1 MSWCMSWCRRC
12 SPTASTSCRS
22 RSAQWQGHGAHGGFQ
37 CQRRLAGDEYPI
49 RAIRIERN
57 DALKG
62 NVYAQL
68 GPADPITFLMLKR

>member
-1 MSWCMSWCRRC
+1 
-12 SPTASTSCRS
+12 
-22 RSAQWQGHGAHGGFQ
+22 
-37 CQRRLAGDEYPI
+37 LAGDEYPI
-49 RAIRIERN
+49 CAIRIERN